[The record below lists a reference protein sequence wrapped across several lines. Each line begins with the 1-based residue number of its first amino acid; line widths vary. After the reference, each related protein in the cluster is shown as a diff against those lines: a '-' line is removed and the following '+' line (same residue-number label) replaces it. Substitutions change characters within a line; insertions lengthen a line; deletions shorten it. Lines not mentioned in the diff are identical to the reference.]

1 MTTISFE
8 LGVKSLIM
16 TKDVL
21 LLYRVAEIQDMD
33 SSMKHN
39 KNCLLILQDE
49 IQLYTVHVFVNLGSR
64 FFSIRT
70 LTWPIE
76 FLLLIKII
84 SWLYKG
90 YIIMSSDVISIPF
103 PVINFLATTISN
115 LKTKQHELYPV
126 IRKQMLPWIEL
137 TTNQFFNQFFF
148 YIIHDSIFLSLNS
161 VIRMISMFL

>member
-64 FFSIRT
+64 FFLSEP
-70 LTWPIE
+70 L
-76 FLLLIKII
+76 
-84 SWLYKG
+84 
-90 YIIMSSDVISIPF
+90 
-103 PVINFLATTISN
+103 
-115 LKTKQHELYPV
+115 
-126 IRKQMLPWIEL
+126 
-137 TTNQFFNQFFF
+137 
-148 YIIHDSIFLSLNS
+148 HDP
-161 VIRMISMFL
+161 

>member
-64 FFSIRT
+64 FFYQNPYMTHRVPA
-70 LTWPIE
+70 LD
-76 FLLLIKII
+76 K
-84 SWLYKG
+84 
-90 YIIMSSDVISIPF
+90 D
-103 PVINFLATTISN
+103 NFLIIQR
-115 LKTKQHELYPV
+115 LHHHE
-126 IRKQMLPWIEL
+126 
-137 TTNQFFNQFFF
+137 
-148 YIIHDSIFLSLNS
+148 
-161 VIRMISMFL
+161 